1 RGVAPRAHAFPNP
14 PVAPTEFI
22 AVKPYDDSAAQLN
35 RQQGVTIISY
45 PDLRWGRC
53 DIKSTNLLANCMAL
67 EHVKRKGGFEAAL
80 IDHDGLLTEA
90 THSSLLWVRNGQIEG
105 TPLNENILPGC
116 TRLITNLL
124 TDRLSMKIHDTQID
138 LNTLR
143 LADEVLLM
151 GTTIEVMPVVKVDET
166 TIGNGQPGP
175 ITRKLQQSYK
185 IAIRE
190 WLEQTVVI
198 R

>member
-1 RGVAPRAHAFPNP
+1 
-14 PVAPTEFI
+14 
-22 AVKPYDDSAAQLN
+22 
-35 RQQGVTIISY
+35 
-45 PDLRWGRC
+45 
-53 DIKSTNLLANCMAL
+53 
-67 EHVKRKGGFEAAL
+67 
-80 IDHDGLLTEA
+80 
-90 THSSLLWVRNGQIEG
+90 
-105 TPLNENILPGC
+105 
-116 TRLITNLL
+116 
-124 TDRLSMKIHDTQID
+124 MKIHDTKID